1 MFLYINWTQSIKFIH
16 HYVALS
22 HFHKGFKHISKTLL
36 ALISILQAVKS
47 VIQNT
52 GEKPGTNTEIRTTVR
67 IWVLRTARRPI
78 RMQDSSKPYINL

>member
-1 MFLYINWTQSIKFIH
+1 MFLYITWTQSVKCIGH
-16 HYVALS
+16 CMA
-22 HFHKGFKHISKTLL
+22 KTLIS
-36 ALISILQAVKS
+36 LISVLQAEKR

-78 RMQDSSKPYINL
+78 RMQDSSKPYINV